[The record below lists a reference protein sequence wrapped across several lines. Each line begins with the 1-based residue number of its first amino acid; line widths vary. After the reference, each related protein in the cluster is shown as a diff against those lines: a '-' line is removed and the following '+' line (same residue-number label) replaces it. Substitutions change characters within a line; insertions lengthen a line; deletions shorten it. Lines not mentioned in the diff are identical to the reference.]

1 MTISGHNIIIGQNK
15 KIVNIVKIVKKFL
28 ITCTTLNKFVINFYK
43 Q

>member
-15 KIVNIVKIVKKFL
+15 KIVNIKFL
-28 ITCTTLNKFVINFYK
+28 ITCITLNKFVINFYK